1 MTDKAALLKGVK
13 DIEEFLNNPSISQD
27 IQLETLR
34 NEIRY
39 NLDLGNNITNNI
51 KKLVVDFIAS
61 EQFDECLRV
70 KEYLG
75 ICRLFEDVLDIEGLD
90 LQLKIIKEW
99 IDNDSCI
106 SYKDYKKSNVYVE
119 LLEFATGL
127 DTDKVLDLL
136 YKWRDFYKRCD
147 LMG

>member
-13 DIEEFLNNPSISQD
+13 DIEKFLNNPYIQQD

-61 EQFDECLRV
+61 EQFEECLRD
-70 KEYLG
+70 ENCLE

>member
-13 DIEEFLNNPSISQD
+13 DIEKFLNNPYIQQD
-27 IQLETLR
+27 IQLETLK

-39 NLDLGNNITNNI
+39 NLDLGTDTNNI
-51 KKLVVDFIAS
+51 RKLVVNFIIS
-61 EQFDECLRV
+61 EQFGEYLRV
-70 KEYLG
+70 KEYLE
-75 ICRLFEDVLDIEGLD
+75 ICRLFEDVLNIEGLD

>member
-1 MTDKAALLKGVK
+1 MTDKAALLRNVK
-13 DIEEFLNNPSISQD
+13 DIEEFLNNPYVSQD

-39 NLDLGNNITNNI
+39 NLDLGTDTNNI

-61 EQFDECLRV
+61 EQFNECLRV
-70 KEYLG
+70 KEYLE
-75 ICRLFEDVLDIEGLD
+75 ICRLFEDILFVVEGLD

-106 SYKDYKKSNVYVE
+106 SYKDYKKSNVYIE